1 MKIRLINIYL
11 KDTTKTQ
18 KHQYQQELRSL
29 WSLWTLTDY
38 QAMNLVHQKKQH
50 CYMHCID
57 IIMSTVLKTVFQKII
72 INKNQFAPKYWA
84 EQISCCQK
92 GFFFHVRSWD
102 NEADN

>member
-1 MKIRLINIYL
+1 MKIRLVNIYL

-57 IIMSTVLKTVFQKII
+57 IIMSIVQRTMQKAFANWIKMKLLKVILKVYF
-72 INKNQFAPKYWA
+72 
-84 EQISCCQK
+84 
-92 GFFFHVRSWD
+92 
-102 NEADN
+102 